1 MHAETTLGVKD
12 ATLYEPPL
20 HNKQYGPDIL
30 PGFLDKALEEV
41 DIHPGDVIC
50 LKDGAAVWW
59 NGPDAKRK
67 RVDSNNEEG
76 GEPSA
81 KCDSIAYERWFD
93 EGGGSCFSGPPIV
106 GGDYFVLGETL
117 WYKCAAK
124 GKWLPVPPGY
134 TVVMEEDDK

>member
-1 MHAETTLGVKD
+1 M
-12 ATLYEPPL
+12 
-20 HNKQYGPDIL
+20 
-30 PGFLDKALEEV
+30 DKALQEV
-41 DIHPGDVIC
+41 GIHPGDVIH

-59 NGPDAKRK
+59 NGADAKRK
-67 RVDSNNEEG
+67 RVDSSNKEA

-81 KCDSIAYERWFD
+81 KHDSIAYERRFD
-93 EGGGSCFSGPPIV
+93 EGGGSCFSGPPMV
-106 GGDYFVLGETL
+106 RGDYFVPGEAL